1 MSAMPCKI
9 MCVAGARP
17 NFMKIGPIMK
27 ALNKEPSFFDPI
39 LVHTGQHYDYKMSQ
53 IFFDELQIDPP
64 DIFLNVGSGS
74 HAEQTARIMTAFE
87 QVVLEH
93 RPDLV
98 LVVGDVNS
106 TAACAI
112 VAKKCHTLLAHVEAG
127 LRSFDRRMPEEIN
140 RMVTDSISDFLY
152 TTSRDAD
159 KQLAKEGHSASE
171 IVFVGN
177 CMIDTLLA
185 LQPQVD
191 QSTIKEKLLVKSGE
205 YALMTLHRPSN
216 VDDPKVLGD
225 ILDAL
230 SFLDTHMPI
239 ICPLH
244 PRTRKNIKEF
254 GFRDRFDAMHQFM
267 DIEPLG
273 YLDFVN
279 LMKHAAMIIT
289 DSGGLQE
296 ESTVLGIPCL
306 TLRENTERPIT
317 ITKGTNYLVGVKK
330 ENIIDSIKTVLEGK
344 AKKGDIPEYWDGKAA
359 ERIALHLKSLPEGI

>member
-1 MSAMPCKI
+1 MQRAKI

-27 ALNKEPSFFDPI
+27 ALKKKPSSFDPI

-64 DIFLNVGSGS
+64 DIFLNVGSGT
-74 HAEQTARIMTAFE
+74 HAEQTAKIMTSFE
-87 QVVLEH
+87 KVVLEQQ
-93 RPDLV
+93 PDLV

-106 TAACAI
+106 TAACAM
-112 VAKKCHTLLAHVEAG
+112 VAKKCHLLLAHVEAG
-127 LRSFDRRMPEEIN
+127 LRSNDRDMPEEIN
-140 RMVTDSISDFLY
+140 RLVTDCISDFLY

-159 KQLAKEGHSASE
+159 EQLAKEGHPVKE
-171 IVFVGN
+171 IIFVGN

-191 QSTIKEKLLVKSGE
+191 QSTIREKLNVGRGK

-230 SFLDTHMPI
+230 SFLDEHMPI
-239 ICPLH
+239 VCPLH

-254 GFRDRFDAMHQFM
+254 GFQDRFESMQRFM

-279 LMKHAAMIIT
+279 LMKNSAMVIT

-317 ITKGTNYLVGVKK
+317 ITEGTNYLVGVNK
-330 ENIIDSIKTVLEGK
+330 EDIIVSIQTVLDGK
-344 AKKGDIPEYWDGKAA
+344 AKKGNIPEYWDGKAA
-359 ERIALHLKSLPEGI
+359 ERITKHLKTFFTAP

>member
-1 MSAMPCKI
+1 MPFKI

-27 ALNKEPSFFDPI
+27 ALKKDPTLFEPI

-74 HAEQTARIMTAFE
+74 HAEQTAKIMTSFE
-87 QVVLEH
+87 EVVLEQQ
-93 RPDLV
+93 PDLV

-106 TAACAI
+106 TAACAM
-112 VAKKCHTLLAHVEAG
+112 VAKKCHILLAHVEAG
-127 LRSFDRRMPEEIN
+127 LRSFDRKMPEEIN
-140 RMVTDSISDFLY
+140 RLVTDSISDFLY

-159 KQLAKEGHSASE
+159 VQLEKEGHPDSE

-191 QSTIKEKLLVKSGE
+191 QSTIKEKLQVQSGK

-216 VDDPKVLGD
+216 VDDPQVLGD
-225 ILDAL
+225 ILEAL
-230 SFLDTHMPI
+230 SFLDEHMPI
-239 ICPLH
+239 VCPLH

-254 GFRDRFDAMHQFM
+254 GFQDRFESMHQFM
-267 DIEPLG
+267 EIEPLG

-279 LMKHAAMIIT
+279 LMKNAALVIT

-317 ITKGTNYLVGVKK
+317 ITEGTNYLVGVEKG
-330 ENIIDSIKTVLEGK
+330 NIIDSIKTVLEGK

-359 ERIALHLKSLPEGI
+359 VRIAKHLKGIIAEG

>member
-1 MSAMPCKI
+1 MNAMPFKI
-9 MCVAGARP
+9 LCVAGARP

-27 ALNKEPSFFDPI
+27 ALKKDPSFFNPV

-64 DIFLNVGSGS
+64 DLFLNVGSGT
-74 HAEQTARIMTAFE
+74 HAEQTARIMTSFE
-87 QVVLEH
+87 EVVVEQH
-93 RPDLV
+93 PDLV

-106 TAACAI
+106 TAACAM
-112 VAKKCHTLLAHVEAG
+112 VAKKSHTLLAHVEAG

-140 RMVTDSISDFLY
+140 RLVTDSVSDFLY

-159 KQLAKEGHSASE
+159 EQLRKEGHPEKE

-191 QSTIKEKLLVKSGE
+191 QSMIKEKLQVKNGK
-205 YALMTLHRPSN
+205 YALVTLHRPSN
-216 VDDPKVLGD
+216 VDEPQVLSD
-225 ILDAL
+225 IIDAL
-230 SFLDTHMPI
+230 SYLDASMPV

-244 PRTRKNIKEF
+244 PRTRKNIREF
-254 GFRDRFDAMHQFM
+254 GFQHRFDAMRQFL

-279 LMKHAAMIIT
+279 LMKNASMVIT

-296 ESTVLGIPCL
+296 ETTVLGIPCL

-317 ITKGTNYLVGVKK
+317 ITEGTNYLVGVKK
-330 ENIIDSIKTVLEGK
+330 ENIIASMQTVLEGK
-344 AKKGDIPEYWDGKAA
+344 AKKGSIPEYWDGKAA
-359 ERIALHLKSLPEGI
+359 ERIATHLKSVIAGT

>member
-1 MSAMPCKI
+1 MSLPFKI

-27 ALNKEPSFFDPI
+27 TLKKEPSYFDPI

-64 DIFLNVGSGS
+64 EIFLNVGSGS
-74 HAEQTARIMTAFE
+74 HAEQTARVMTTFE
-87 QVVLEH
+87 DVVLEQE
-93 RPDLV
+93 PDLV

-106 TAACAI
+106 TAACAM
-112 VAKKCHTLLAHVEAG
+112 VAKKCHILLAHVEAG
-127 LRSFDRRMPEEIN
+127 LRSFDRKMPEEIN
-140 RMVTDSISDFLY
+140 RLVTDSISDFLY

-159 KQLAKEGHSASE
+159 EQLTKEGHPANE

-191 QSTIKEKLLVKSGE
+191 RSTIKEKLKVETGK

-216 VDDPKVLGD
+216 VDDPRVLGD
-225 ILDAL
+225 ILEAL
-230 SFLDTHMPI
+230 SYLDEHMPV
-239 ICPLH
+239 ICPIH

-254 GFRDRFDAMHQFM
+254 GYQDRFESMQQFM

-279 LMKHAAMIIT
+279 LMKNAALVIT

-317 ITKGTNYLVGVKK
+317 ITEGTNYLVGVQK
-330 ENIIDSIKTVLEGK
+330 ENIIGNIKTVLEGN
-344 AKKGDIPEYWDGKAA
+344 AKKGNIPEYWDGKSA
-359 ERIALHLKSLPEGI
+359 ERIAEHLKSFIAVD

>member
-1 MSAMPCKI
+1 
-9 MCVAGARP
+9 
-17 NFMKIGPIMK
+17 MK
-27 ALNKEPSFFDPI
+27 ALKKDPSFFEPV

-64 DIFLNVGSGS
+64 AIFLNVGSGS
-74 HAEQTARIMTAFE
+74 HADQTARIMTTFE
-87 QVVLEH
+87 KVVLEQH
-93 RPDLV
+93 PDLV

-106 TAACAI
+106 TAACAM
-112 VAKKCHTLLAHVEAG
+112 VAKKCHIKLAHVEAG
-127 LRSFDRRMPEEIN
+127 LRSFDRDMPEEIN
-140 RMVTDSISDFLY
+140 RLVTDSISDILY

-159 KQLAKEGHSASE
+159 EQLLKEGHQEKE
-171 IVFVGN
+171 IAFVGN
-177 CMIDTLLA
+177 CMIDTLLS

-191 QSTIKEKLLVKSGE
+191 QSTIREKLNAQAGK
-205 YALMTLHRPSN
+205 YTLMTLHRPSN

-230 SFLDTHMPI
+230 SYLDEHMPI

-254 GFRDRFDAMHQFM
+254 GYQYRFESMRQFM

-279 LMKHAAMIIT
+279 LMKNAAMVIT

-306 TLRENTERPIT
+306 TLRENTERPVT
-317 ITKGTNYLVGVKK
+317 ITEGTNYLVGVQK
-330 ENIIDSIKTVLEGK
+330 ENIIESIQTVLEGR
-344 AKKGDIPEYWDGKAA
+344 AKKGTIPEYWDGKAA
-359 ERIALHLKSLPEGI
+359 DRIAIHLKNYFSGT

>member
-1 MSAMPCKI
+1 MQQAKI

-17 NFMKIGPIMK
+17 NFMKIGPIMR
-27 ALNKEPSFFDPI
+27 ALKKDPSFFDPI

-53 IFFDELQIDPP
+53 VFFDELQIDPP
-64 DIFLNVGSGS
+64 DIFLNVGSGT
-74 HAEQTARIMTAFE
+74 HAEQTARIMTSFE
-87 QVVLEH
+87 GVVTEQQ
-93 RPDLV
+93 PDLV

-106 TAACAI
+106 TAACAM
-112 VAKKCHTLLAHVEAG
+112 VAKKGHVQLAHVEAG
-127 LRSFDRRMPEEIN
+127 LRSFDRDMPEEIN
-140 RMVTDSISDFLY
+140 RLVTDSISDILY

-159 KQLAKEGHSASE
+159 EQLLKEGHPQKE
-171 IVFVGN
+171 IQFVGN

-185 LQPQVD
+185 LQTQVD
-191 QSTIKEKLLVKSGE
+191 RSTIKEKLNVERGK

-216 VDDPKVLGD
+216 VDDPEVLGD

-230 SFLDTHMPI
+230 SYLDEHMPI
-239 ICPLH
+239 VCPMH

-254 GFRDRFDAMHQFM
+254 GFQDRFESMQQFI

-279 LMKHAAMIIT
+279 LMKNSVMVIT

-317 ITKGTNYLVGVKK
+317 ITEGTNRLVGVRK
-330 ENIIDSIKTVLEGK
+330 NDIITSIRSVLEGK
-344 AKKGDIPEYWDGKAA
+344 VKKGAIPEYWDGKAA
-359 ERIALHLKSLPEGI
+359 ERIAEHLKEFFGRN